1 MRFPIWSWRQ
11 KLIITSLLCLVLPS
25 VITLILTGL
34 YTKNE
39 LRNKAVDKAEQSLE
53 VADLYESNIMKDM
66 VNAFNSIQYD
76 SEMITDLRVAWNKY
90 KKDNTGAVDFF
101 SFKQIT
107 EKLDRITF
115 FGGKTYVTILLPGG
129 LYFSNYSTYKNDLKY
144 MYGEPWLQELSKEPT
159 NTTSWI
165 GTQPNYVRSDADQA
179 PNLVTIARTFQLYN
193 SSVKAYIILSKPE
206 EQFSQIF
213 AKYASD
219 QVMMVLDAHGTV
231 ISHTDP
237 QQIGQTF
244 RPRNASS
251 GAFDIVKWNGLEYI
265 SVTHA
270 LPFANWSMQSLTPY
284 ESVTSRIGNLF
295 SYVFVLQIIFF
306 LLFAIVLLYFLNQW
320 TKPIM
325 RLARTAAK
333 VEKGLLQERSKV
345 KGRDEIGHLGLA
357 FDSMLDRV
365 GEMIHQIEWEQS
377 RKRMA
382 ELELLQAQM
391 NPHFLFNTL
400 NSIRLQAILSG
411 EPAIADN
418 IGSLSTLL
426 RMTINRN
433 NEFVP
438 LHEEIGTIEH
448 YMRLMNFRH
457 SEGVELHTNLASD
470 TLLESIPR
478 FTLQPLVENAYI
490 HGLQQ
495 KQGVISISAWKQS
508 GLMLIEIKDSG
519 IGLSEE
525 KIQELQGGSP
535 VSGIGLKNVKE
546 RLQIIYGDAFSME
559 MKNSLPGSG
568 LILILKIPLTV
579 REENRDVS
587 GHVGR

>member
-1 MRFPIWSWRQ
+1 MRFPKWSWRQ

-25 VITLILTGL
+25 VITLVLTGF

-76 SEMITDLRVAWNKY
+76 SAMITDLRVAWNKY
-90 KKDNTGAVDFF
+90 KQDNTGTVDFF

-107 EKLDRITF
+107 EKLERITF

-144 MYGEPWLQELSKEPT
+144 MYGEPWLQELSKEPM
-159 NTTSWI
+159 NTTSWL
-165 GTQPNYVRSDADQA
+165 GTQQNYVRADAEMA
-179 PNLVTIARTFQLYN
+179 PNLVTIVRTFQLYN
-193 SSVKAYIILSKPE
+193 NGVNAYIILSKPE

-219 QVMMVLDAHGTV
+219 QVMMVLDAKGRI

-237 QQIGQTF
+237 EQIGQSF
-244 RPRNASS
+244 RAQSS
-251 GAFDIVKWNGLEYI
+251 STGAFDIVKWNGLEYI
-265 SVTHA
+265 SVKHP
-270 LPFANWSMQSLTPY
+270 LPFAGWSMQSLTPY
-284 ESVTSRIGNLF
+284 ESVTSKIGNIF

-306 LLFAIVLLYFLNQW
+306 MLFAIVLFYFLNQW

-345 KGRDEIGHLGLA
+345 KGQDEVGHLGLA

-382 ELELLQAQM
+382 ELELLQAQI

-400 NSIRLQAILSG
+400 NSIRLQAILG
-411 EPAIADN
+411 GKHDIADN

-438 LHEEIGTIEH
+438 LHEEVGTIEH

-457 SEGVELHTNLASD
+457 SEGIELHTNLASD

-495 KQGVISISAWKQS
+495 KQGEISISAWKQS
-508 GLMLIEIKDSG
+508 GFLFIQIKDSG
-519 IGLSEE
+519 IGLTEE
-525 KIQELQGGSP
+525 KMLEIQSGSP

-546 RLQIIYGDAFSME
+546 RLQIIYGDLFAME
-559 MKNSLPGSG
+559 MYSTLESG
-568 LILILKIPLTV
+568 LTITLRIPLTI

-587 GHVGR
+587 SHAGR

>member
-1 MRFPIWSWRQ
+1 MRFPKWSWRQ

-25 VITLILTGL
+25 VITLVLTGF

-76 SEMITDLRVAWNKY
+76 SEIITDLRVAWNKY
-90 KKDNTGAVDFF
+90 KKDNTGTVDFF

-107 EKLDRITF
+107 EKLERITF

-144 MYGEPWLQELSKEPT
+144 MYGEPWLQDLSKEPM
-159 NTTSWI
+159 NTTSWL
-165 GTQPNYVRSDADQA
+165 GTQKNYVRADAEMA
-179 PNLVTIARTFQLYN
+179 PNLVTIVRTFQLYN
-193 SSVKAYIILSKPE
+193 NGVNAYIILSKPE

-219 QVMMVLDAHGTV
+219 QVMMVLDAKGRI

-237 QQIGQTF
+237 DQIGQSF
-244 RPRNASS
+244 RAQRSS
-251 GAFDIVKWNGLEYI
+251 TGAFDIVKWNGLEYI
-265 SVTHA
+265 SVKHP
-270 LPFANWSMQSLTPY
+270 LPFASWSMQSLTPY
-284 ESVTSRIGNLF
+284 ESVTSKIGNIF

-306 LLFAIVLLYFLNQW
+306 MLFAIVLFYFLNQW

-345 KGRDEIGHLGLA
+345 KGQDEVGHLGLA

-382 ELELLQAQM
+382 ELELLQAQI

-400 NSIRLQAILSG
+400 NSIRLQAILS
-411 EPAIADN
+411 EKHDIADN

-438 LHEEIGTIEH
+438 LHEEVGTIEH

-478 FTLQPLVENAYI
+478 FTLQPLVENAYL

-495 KQGVISISAWKQS
+495 KQGEISISAWKQS
-508 GLMLIEIKDSG
+508 GFLFIQIKDSG
-519 IGLSEE
+519 IGLTEE
-525 KIQELQGGSP
+525 KMLEIKSGSP

-546 RLQIIYGDAFSME
+546 RLQIIYGDLFAME
-559 MKNSLPGSG
+559 MYSSLGSG
-568 LILILKIPLTV
+568 LTITLRIPLTI

-587 GHVGR
+587 SHAGR